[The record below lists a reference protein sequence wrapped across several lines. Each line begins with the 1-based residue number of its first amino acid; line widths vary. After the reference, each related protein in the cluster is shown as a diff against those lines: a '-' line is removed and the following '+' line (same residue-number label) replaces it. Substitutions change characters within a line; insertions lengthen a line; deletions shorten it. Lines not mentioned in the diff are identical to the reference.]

1 MVHESVDDG
10 KGGGGKPLEKQ
21 HSDDDEDEDD
31 DDYISAQFMLG
42 RKFERIDHLP
52 QRSDAGVKRMTLAK
66 VINLREMFPF
76 ICH

>member
-21 HSDDDEDEDD
+21 HSDDD
-31 DDYISAQFMLG
+31 DYISAQFMLG

-52 QRSDAGVKRMTLAK
+52 ERSDAGVKRMTLAK

>member
-21 HSDDDEDEDD
+21 HSDDD
-31 DDYISAQFMLG
+31 DDYISAEFMLG

-52 QRSDAGVKRMTLAK
+52 ERSDAGVKRMTLAK